1 MSKQFY
7 NNTIS
12 ITYSESVENHAGMQ
26 IIGEKSDQGFTIK
39 ELEDA
44 RDKFIEDGFKATIYR
59 LDTFEDQYY
68 EGYADDN
75 QRDIYLESVPGI
87 HLDAAAILVVRRGV
101 DAFVNKD
108 DFFNEQITF
117 VDRVDPK
124 NHDKETEGIKVDTK
138 AKMRGR
144 VVNKHARWNLCFTNN
159 AQSPDYESGKGTVVD
174 FKDVPCLSVLK
185 DDLYLY
191 FGDKVKKLYA
201 EGNYYYDVDGK
212 GRMNSEGDRIEAP
225 NQSYIGLH
233 GDGERRI
240 VICARLGEP
249 MPLYYRWFHQTEPYG
264 DVMEFNLK
272 HGDLYAMS
280 DKAVGFDWKQKNIY
294 TLRHAVGNKDAKAL
308 KKMFE

>member
-26 IIGEKSDQGFTIK
+26 IIGEKSDKGFTIK

-44 RDKFIEDGFKATIYR
+44 RDKFIEDGYQAIIYR
-59 LDTFEDQYY
+59 LDTFEDQYH
-68 EGYADDN
+68 EGYTN
-75 QRDIYLESVPGI
+75 DIE
-87 HLDAAAILVVRRGV
+87 LDPAAILVVRKGV
-101 DAFVNKD
+101 DAFVNKN

-144 VVNKHARWNLCFTNN
+144 VVNKHARWNLCFTDN
-159 AQSPDYESGKGTVVD
+159 AQRPDYESGKGTVVD

-185 DDLYLY
+185 DDLHLY

-212 GRMNSEGDRIEAP
+212 GRMNNEGRRIEAP
-225 NQSYIGLH
+225 NQSYLNFH
-233 GDGERRI
+233 GDFERRI
-240 VICARLGEP
+240 VICARLGES
-249 MPLYYRWFHQTEPYG
+249 MPLYYRWFYKTEPYG
-264 DVMEFNLK
+264 DVMEFTLK

-280 DKAVGFDWKQKNIY
+280 DKAVGFDWKRKNIY
-294 TLRHAVGNKDAKAL
+294 TLRHAAGNKDAKAF
-308 KKMFE
+308 KNMFN